1 MYYLVDKSL
10 KNEKKQVMDGKTTR
24 KDCGEDLRDSGKR
37 FHSIKHYEDG
47 KASRWR
53 NLRVILYKVNDER

>member
-10 KNEKKQVMDGKTTR
+10 KMKNQQSWMKKTTR
-24 KDCGEDLRDSGKR
+24 QNCGEDLRNSGQR

-47 KASRWR
+47 KESQM
-53 NLRVILYKVNDER
+53 KKT

>member
-47 KASRWR
+47 KASR
-53 NLRVILYKVNDER
+53 